1 MHPRTNGAVNMNED
15 TSLQRY
21 HEADAEGKNTIVLDE
36 LMRLFA
42 ERLPNEDA
50 TMLAEYQQKLKKE
63 QA

>member
-1 MHPRTNGAVNMNED
+1 MNED
-15 TSLQRY
+15 NSLQRY
-21 HEADAEGKNTIVLDE
+21 HEADAEGKAMIVIEE

-50 TMLAEYQQKLKKE
+50 TILVEYQQKLKKE

>member
-1 MHPRTNGAVNMNED
+1 MTDN
-15 TSLQRY
+15 SLQRY
-21 HEADAEGKNTIVLDE
+21 HEADAEGKNTIVVEE

-50 TMLAEYQQKLKKE
+50 TILAEHQQELKKE

>member
-1 MHPRTNGAVNMNED
+1 MND
-15 TSLQRY
+15 DNSLQRY
-21 HEADAEGKNTIVLDE
+21 HEADAEGKEMIMTEE

-50 TMLAEYQQKLKKE
+50 TILAEYQQKLKKE

>member
-1 MHPRTNGAVNMNED
+1 MNED
-15 TSLQRY
+15 NSLQRY